1 MEGPKDVVGV
11 TVVGVFVVVVA
22 VVVGD
27 VEVITSLIG
36 SYMVSKFVIGE
47 RKRFGRGRRTK
58 KVRGKARERE
68 RERQGGER
76 AGVSR
81 RETRG

>member
-11 TVVGVFVVVVA
+11 TVVGVFVV

-68 RERQGGER
+68 ARRGE
-76 AGVSR
+76 SR
-81 RETRG
+81 REQA

>member
-11 TVVGVFVVVVA
+11 TVVGVFV

-58 KVRGKARERE
+58 KVRGKARGEGERE
-68 RERQGGER
+68 ARRGE
-76 AGVSR
+76 SR
-81 RETRG
+81 REQA

>member
-11 TVVGVFVVVVA
+11 TVVGVFVVVV

-47 RKRFGRGRRTK
+47 RERGSVEDEERRK
-58 KVRGKARERE
+58 CVERRERE
-68 RERQGGER
+68 ARRGEP
-76 AGVSR
+76 R
-81 RETRG
+81 REQA